1 MGSYAFTVSAEDLDK
16 VQQHMAAVRSMEP
29 ASEWKGS
36 IEIHFVLH
44 GVFPCEIQDVCLPY
58 RHEGADRSTYTDSRN
73 VKFLWDFAEIKKL
86 EYTYP
91 HTVETAT

>member
-1 MGSYAFTVSAEDLDK
+1 MTIKVDINMGSYAFTVSAEDLDK

-44 GVFPCEIQDVCLPY
+44 GGISL
-58 RHEGADRSTYTDSRN
+58 
-73 VKFLWDFAEIKKL
+73 
-86 EYTYP
+86 
-91 HTVETAT
+91 